1 MTRSQAVVIVGR
13 PNADALESSYARAFE
28 REGWSAHRWSP
39 ASALAAV
46 SRGHRIGREFAR
58 FIRVEAWER
67 KANLDLLALVDAI
80 RPAMLLVIDTGGV
93 RAGTL
98 GQIRARCPD
107 VNLVCLY
114 PDSPHNLDVERIA
127 SLPLFDRVGTSS
139 PAWVDVFRRLGARHA
154 EYLPFAA
161 DTVLLRPVEDE
172 SIPTADVGFVG
183 TWRPDREAFL
193 EAFADLDLRI
203 WGSEYWRTR
212 TRRGSPLRERWQG
225 RTLRGDELPA
235 ICRSTRVMFNVM
247 DAVTWPG
254 PNMRTFEQAACGA
267 FSLTTRSP
275 AVLEI
280 FTEGMNI
287 ECFDDVTEARRK
299 LERYLGDEVARRR
312 IATAGRDLVLA
323 EHTYRDRVRTL
334 LQWVEASVKDSIASA
349 SGRTH

>member
-1 MTRSQAVVIVGR
+1 MSPSRAVVIVGR

-28 REGWSAHRWSP
+28 QHGWSVHQWSP

-46 SRGHRIGREFAR
+46 ARGYRIGRELAR
-58 FIRVEAWER
+58 FVRVEAWDR
-67 KANLDLLALVDAI
+67 KANLELLALVDAI
-80 RPAMLLVIDTGGV
+80 RPDMLLVIDTGGV

-98 GQIRARCPD
+98 GQIRARCPKAAIIC
-107 VNLVCLY
+107 VY
-114 PDSPHNLDVERIA
+114 PDSPHNLDVDRIA
-127 SLPLFDRVGTSS
+127 ALPMFDRVATSS
-139 PAWVDVFRRLGARHA
+139 PAWVDAFRRLGARHV

-161 DTVLLRPVEDE
+161 DTSLLQPVAGDA
-172 SIPTADVGFVG
+172 SRSTDVCFVG

-193 EAFADLDLRI
+193 EAFADLDLQI
-203 WGSEYWRTR
+203 WGSDYWKTR

-235 ICRSTRVMFNVM
+235 VCRSTRVMFNVM

-280 FTEGMNI
+280 FTEGSNI
-287 ECFDDVTEARRK
+287 ECFDDAAEARVK
-299 LERYLGDEVARRR
+299 LERYLADDDARRR
-312 IATAGRDLVLA
+312 IAKAGRDLVLA
-323 EHTYRDRVRTL
+323 EHTYVDRVRTL
-334 LQWVEASVKDSIASA
+334 LRWIEDPAANGMTA
-349 SGRTH
+349 GALRGH